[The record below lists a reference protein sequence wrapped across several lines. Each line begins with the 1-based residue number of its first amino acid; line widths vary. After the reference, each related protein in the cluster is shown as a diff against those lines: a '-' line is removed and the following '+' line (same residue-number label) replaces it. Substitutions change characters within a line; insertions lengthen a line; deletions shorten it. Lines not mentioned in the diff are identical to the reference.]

1 MKKKILGIII
11 DKESIESSSLRFA
24 VEYAIN
30 YPDNPLSIGSGYH
43 IDGVLE
49 IAQLNQTIL
58 ENIDILVDVWGY
70 SFCDG
75 DIEDVFNNVVKLDY
89 INTDHC
95 FAIVSLYEDD
105 LEMNDFAF
113 EVRRDAAYLSFVTT
127 EQELEGGLDFV
138 AVQLIQTF
146 DLYDNNSRRKWF
158 IDNIGLSNITY
169 DDMCSYIISN
179 SDQIEKSLEEDD
191 KIKVTLSA
199 NPKLIKYLISL
210 L

>member
-43 IDGVLE
+43 IDNVLE

-70 SFCDG
+70 SFYDE

-89 INTDHC
+89 INSDHC
-95 FAIVSLYEDD
+95 FVIVSLYEDD
-105 LEMNDFAF
+105 LEMHDFAF
-113 EVRRDAAYLSFVTT
+113 EVRKDATYLSFVTA
-127 EQELEGGLDFV
+127 EQELEDGLDFA
-138 AVQLIQTF
+138 AVHLIQTF
-146 DLYDNNSRRKWF
+146 DLYDNTSRRKWF

-179 SDQIEKSLEEDD
+179 SDQIEKSLEEDGN
-191 KIKVTLSA
+191 IKVTLAA

>member
-11 DKESIESSSLRFA
+11 DKESIECSSLRFA

-43 IDGVLE
+43 IDDVLE

-70 SFCDG
+70 SFCDEE
-75 DIEDVFNNVVKLDY
+75 IEEVFNNVVKL
-89 INTDHC
+89 NTDHC

-113 EVRRDAAYLSFVTT
+113 EVRKDAAYLSFMTT
-127 EQELEGGLDFV
+127 EQELEDGLDFA

-146 DLYDNNSRRKWF
+146 DLYDNSSRREWF

-169 DDMCSYIISN
+169 DDMCSYIITN
-179 SDQIEKSLEEDD
+179 SDQIEKSLEEDG
-191 KIKVTLSA
+191 KIKVTLAA